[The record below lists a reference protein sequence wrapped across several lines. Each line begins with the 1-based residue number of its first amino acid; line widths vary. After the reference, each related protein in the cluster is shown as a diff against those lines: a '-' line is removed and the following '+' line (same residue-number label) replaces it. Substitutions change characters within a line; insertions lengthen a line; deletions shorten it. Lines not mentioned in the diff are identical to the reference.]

1 MQLHHLAASVLE
13 GGDESAFP
21 RILAIHDV
29 WPLLHQQFFQPLPVQ
44 PASPQI
50 AEHLRR
56 KPLPVIFR
64 IVDPEIHNPDP
75 LRHRIKQIP
84 AHLVSRNHQNLPVGM
99 LLKPGNLID
108 QHPLH
113 PAGIG
118 QGVGGQ
124 QEFHIFRPSAVER
137 TGKWRIPGI
146 CRRIPCTTR

>member
-13 GGDESAFP
+13 SGDESAFP

-29 WPLLHQQFFQPLPVQ
+29 RPLLHQQSFQPLPVQ
-44 PASPQI
+44 PAPPQI

-84 AHLVSRNHQNLPVGM
+84 AHLVSRNHQNLPVSM
-99 LLKPGNLID
+99 LLKPGNLIY

-118 QGVGGQ
+118 QGVGGVK
-124 QEFHIFRPSAVER
+124 EFHIFRPSAVER